1 MSNGIKLFIRMYCRR
16 DENYK
21 LKLMHVQSSRIRS
34 LKKGVKVA
42 FRESFG
48 KLGQLHSFCKQGK
61 LKLVSNFK
69 T

>member
-1 MSNGIKLFIRMYCRR
+1 MSNGIILFMRTYCRR

-21 LKLMHVQSSRIRS
+21 LKLMLVQSSRIRS
-34 LKKGVKVA
+34 LKKGVKIT

-69 T
+69 P